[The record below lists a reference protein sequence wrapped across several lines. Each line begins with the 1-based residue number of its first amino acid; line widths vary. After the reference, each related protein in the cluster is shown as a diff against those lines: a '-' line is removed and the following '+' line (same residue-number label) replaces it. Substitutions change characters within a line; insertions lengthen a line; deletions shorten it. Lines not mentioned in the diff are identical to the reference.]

1 MAAAR
6 KRRIAAVTVG
16 AEDEVE
22 ATKSFTGGMGLDEA
36 VIAFGGDAN
45 LVMENIEKSM
55 KLSPDG
61 HPMGVVV
68 MVGRPRFEYTS
79 GTTNIDYRRSARTG
93 PGYHDAAWEYGP
105 DYPPVFVRWTTQ
117 TNLKLCMRLISEGRL
132 DVDCLT
138 THTIPLNDVEEG
150 VDAALQDPDGMLGVV
165 FTKSA

>member
-36 VIAFGGDAN
+36 VTAFGGDAN

-93 PGYHDAAWEYGP
+93 PGYHDAVWEYGP